1 MAINVVRRSNIGNPI
16 LARMMQATGA
26 QGGSDARSLM
36 LGGLSA
42 DNIVRAL
49 TQVAGTQ
56 RPQVQPKPTQPR
68 PQTGS
73 PNGGNKPQGQPA
85 NGGSANLV
93 QSLIN
98 KGSSG
103 NNVGTA
109 SVPSGDGDSRA
120 GQMVAGVAKSRGL
133 GALQSMLAAGL
144 QGAPTGALAKVGLGA
159 MLSPV
164 SLAKSIADAISRNYT
179 DRTVMENL
187 ATPIAEM
194 LGVTGDVP
202 GFHTN
207 PWGAFGV
214 PASLRDGDKAY
225 SAGFTDAD
233 GNPTGSQA
241 TQAEMNADSPNNV
254 FGMTVPGNPQLA
266 EHVAEA
272 QAQARVEAQA
282 AAALAAIVAQAT
294 RTAAANSAANG
305 GQATNSQTS
314 AAAMSNPNNTQSP
327 AQFGG
332 AANNGSGGGRGNNSQ
347 TSASA
352 MSNSNNTNSPAGFGG
367 HSGYGR

>member
-1 MAINVVRRSNIGNPI
+1 MAINVVRRANIGNPI
-16 LARMMQATGA
+16 LAKMMQTTGV
-26 QGGSDARSLM
+26 QGGSDAGSLM

-42 DNIVRAL
+42 DNLVRAL

-103 NNVGTA
+103 NKVGTD
-109 SVPSGDGDSRA
+109 SVTSGDGDSRA

-164 SLAKSIADAISRNYT
+164 GLAKSVADAISRNYT

-187 ATPIAEM
+187 ATPVAEM

-207 PWGAFGV
+207 PWGAFGI
-214 PASLRDGDKAY
+214 PASLQDGDKAY
-225 SAGFTDAD
+225 SAGFTDAE
-233 GNPTGSQA
+233 GNPTGSQV
-241 TQAEMNADSPNNV
+241 TQAEMTADSPNKV
-254 FGMTVPGNPQLA
+254 FGTTVPGNPQAVDAMIA
-266 EHVAEA
+266 E
-272 QAQARVEAQA
+272 QQA
-282 AAALAAIVAQAT
+282 AAILSSILAAAGG
-294 RTAAANSAANG
+294 NG
-305 GQATNSQTS
+305 TQGGATNSQTS
-314 AAAMSNPNNTQSP
+314 ATAMSNPNNTQSP

-332 AANNGSGGGRGNNSQ
+332 HSGFTSWGGGGGGNGGTGGQGNNSQ